1 MAKMRKSGEHT
12 ELADEL
18 ESWAI
23 SNGIINVPY
32 VSQLSKD
39 IRNRKNLSTWS
50 NLNPMEYL
58 PNPEISEVRTS
69 ENLVSL
75 LTVLRNV
82 LVFLPVALT
91 WIAVS
96 KATTAFSV
104 YTNKNSIAVVNFLE
118 FWQDGYGVLAE
129 EWTIGRIAFL
139 DFLLILIV
147 IILTLVSAILGRRN
161 HQKRARLTLNAEAER
176 TSIAL
181 KLSAFLFK
189 NQQISPITFD
199 RNMATAINSLL
210 NATSKLD
217 KSVETLASRIKDLP
231 THRDL
236 LTEIKSIKKQIFK
249 AF

>member
-1 MAKMRKSGEHT
+1 MAPKRTSTEHIN
-12 ELADEL
+12 LADEL
-18 ESWAI
+18 ESWA
-23 SNGIINVPY
+23 SLNGILNDPCV
-32 VSQLSKD
+32 VQLSKD

-50 NLNPMEYL
+50 NLNPMEFL
-58 PNPEISEVRTS
+58 PNPKISEVRSS
-69 ENLVSL
+69 ENLVTF

-96 KATTAFSV
+96 KATTAFSI

-139 DFLLILIV
+139 DFLLIMIV
-147 IILTLVSAILGRRN
+147 IILTLLAALLGRRN
-161 HQKRARLTLNAEAER
+161 QQKRERLTLKADAER

-181 KLSAFLFK
+181 KLSAFLFS
-189 NQQISPITFD
+189 NQKPTPMTFD
-199 RNMATAINSLL
+199 RNMATAVNSLL

-217 KSVETLASRIKDLP
+217 KSVEVLSSRVKDLP
-231 THRDL
+231 THKDL
-236 LTEIKSIKKQIFK
+236 LTEIKNIKKQIFK

>member
-1 MAKMRKSGEHT
+1 MAPKRTSTEHIN
-12 ELADEL
+12 LADEL
-18 ESWAI
+18 ESWA
-23 SNGIINVPY
+23 SLNGILNDPY
-32 VSQLSKD
+32 VDQLSKD

-50 NLNPMEYL
+50 NLNPMEFL
-58 PNPEISEVRTS
+58 PNPQISEVRSS
-69 ENLVSL
+69 ENLVTF

-96 KATTAFSV
+96 KATTAFSI

-139 DFLLILIV
+139 DFLLIMIV
-147 IILTLVSAILGRRN
+147 IILTLLVALLGRRN
-161 HQKRARLTLNAEAER
+161 QQKRDRLTLKADSER

-181 KLSAFLFK
+181 KLSAFLFS
-189 NQQISPITFD
+189 NQKPTPMTFD
-199 RNMATAINSLL
+199 RNMATAVNSLL

-217 KSVETLASRIKDLP
+217 KSVEVLSSRVKDLP
-231 THRDL
+231 THKDL
-236 LTEIKSIKKQIFK
+236 LTEIKNIKKQIFK

>member
-1 MAKMRKSGEHT
+1 MRSKPKNKEHLALANEIENWANAHSLIEDPYLT
-12 ELADEL
+12 EL
-18 ESWAI
+18 I
-23 SNGIINVPY
+23 R
-32 VSQLSKD
+32 D
-39 IRNRKNLSTWS
+39 IRSRKNLSRWS
-50 NLNPMEYL
+50 ELKPMEFL
-58 PNPEISEVRTS
+58 PYPELPQLRRPESLF
-69 ENLVSL
+69 NLI
-75 LTVLRNV
+75 TVLRNV

-161 HQKRARLTLNAEAER
+161 HQKRARLTLNTDAER

-181 KLSAFLFK
+181 KLSAFLFN
-189 NQQISPITFD
+189 NQKISPITFD

-210 NATSKLD
+210 SATSKLD

>member
-1 MAKMRKSGEHT
+1 MAPKRTSTEHIN
-12 ELADEL
+12 LADEL
-18 ESWAI
+18 ESWA
-23 SNGIINVPY
+23 SLNGILNDPY
-32 VSQLSKD
+32 VVQLSKD

-50 NLNPMEYL
+50 NLNPMEFL
-58 PNPEISEVRTS
+58 PNPKISEVRSS
-69 ENLVSL
+69 ENLVTF

-96 KATTAFSV
+96 KATTAFSI

-139 DFLLILIV
+139 DFLLIMIV
-147 IILTLVSAILGRRN
+147 IILTLLAALLGRRN
-161 HQKRARLTLNAEAER
+161 QQKRERLTLKADAER

-181 KLSAFLFK
+181 KLSAFLFS
-189 NQQISPITFD
+189 NQKPTPMTFD
-199 RNMATAINSLL
+199 RNMATAVNSLL

-217 KSVETLASRIKDLP
+217 KSVEVLSSRVKDLP
-231 THRDL
+231 THKDL
-236 LTEIKSIKKQIFK
+236 LTEIKNIKKQIFK

>member
-1 MAKMRKSGEHT
+1 MAPKRTSTEHIN
-12 ELADEL
+12 LADEL
-18 ESWAI
+18 ESWA
-23 SNGIINVPY
+23 SLNGILNDPY
-32 VSQLSKD
+32 VDQLSKD

-50 NLNPMEYL
+50 NLNPMEFL
-58 PNPEISEVRTS
+58 PNPQISEVRSS
-69 ENLVSL
+69 ENLVTF

-96 KATTAFSV
+96 KATTAFSI

-139 DFLLILIV
+139 DFLLIMIV
-147 IILTLVSAILGRRN
+147 IILTLLAALLGRRN
-161 HQKRARLTLNAEAER
+161 QQKRERLTLKADAER

-181 KLSAFLFK
+181 KLSAFLFS
-189 NQQISPITFD
+189 NQKPTPMTFD
-199 RNMATAINSLL
+199 RNMATAVNSLL

-217 KSVETLASRIKDLP
+217 KSVEVLSSRVKDLP
-231 THRDL
+231 THKDL
-236 LTEIKSIKKQIFK
+236 LTEIKNIKKQIFK